1 MKRILLCWLICCCFT
16 NAAVSQVKRP
26 LPVIDMHLHA
36 LHAGDDGPPPL
47 KMGAPFRDLGYNDP
61 KNSFGETFMHAMKS
75 GAWAERSVTS
85 PTTDDSLQK
94 MTLDVLER
102 RNVYAVASGDID
114 MVRKWK
120 RAAPDRIVNGI
131 GWNFSS
137 VNRQGLTIDS
147 LEKIF
152 RSGEFKVFG
161 EVSIQYEGYSPSDSA
176 FEPYLAMAE
185 KLDVPVAIHIGTGPP
200 GTPYLGSGKY
210 RARLHSALVLED
222 ALLRHP
228 KLRVYAMHA
237 G

>member
-1 MKRILLCWLICCCFT
+1 MGGKKR
-16 NAAVSQVKRP
+16 S
-26 LPVIDMHLHA
+26 
-36 LHAGDDGPPPL
+36 
-47 KMGAPFRDLGYNDP
+47 
-61 KNSFGETFMHAMKS
+61 
-75 GAWAERSVTS
+75 S

-120 RAAPDRIVNGI
+120 RAAPDRIINGI

-137 VNRQGLTIDS
+137 VKRQGLTVDS

-176 FEPYLAMAE
+176 FEPYLAMVE
-185 KLDVPVAIHIGTGPP
+185 TH
-200 GTPYLGSGKY
+200 
-210 RARLHSALVLED
+210 E
-222 ALLRHP
+222 
-228 KLRVYAMHA
+228 
-237 G
+237 